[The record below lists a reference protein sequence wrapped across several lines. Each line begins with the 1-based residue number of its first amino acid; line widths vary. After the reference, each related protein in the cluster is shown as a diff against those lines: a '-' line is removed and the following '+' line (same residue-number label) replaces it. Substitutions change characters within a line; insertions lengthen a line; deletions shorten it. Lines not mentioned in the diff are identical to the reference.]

1 MTPKAYDYLLT
12 VTHERMR
19 MVGREQVE
27 KGHMV
32 KVHCTGTL
40 QNGTKFWCS
49 KDPDQD
55 AFEFTVGEKRV
66 IKGWDEGVIGMRQGE
81 VAVLTIPPESA
92 YGSQGFSAWGENNL
106 SICHAQTNPQSSGA
120 HRMLPAKSDAG
131 VRPLNRPIGA

>member
-92 YGSQGFSAWGENNL
+92 YGSQGFSAWGIPPHATLVFEIEVL
-106 SICHAQTNPQSSGA
+106 SVRAGKSQVAAS
-120 HRMLPAKSDAG
+120 PA
-131 VRPLNRPIGA
+131 